1 MNRSR
6 AVRSRASR
14 LFACVAASML
24 SLLLVPMTAFASTQ
38 ISVEGTSYDKA
49 ASGHGSGG
57 GTWEWDGADAF
68 GMADYVDGR
77 ITANGAL
84 DITLTGENVID
95 YDASRDGG
103 NTALVTGYDEGGTLT
118 VEGDGSLTVNATAS
132 EGDVLYGV
140 YSYGDL
146 AVENTSVEVN
156 VTSDGDETS
165 AVGTASSG
173 ATRIDGSSVSVSA
186 QGPGGSMG
194 MTANEGFE
202 ANGSQVDVRVDAT
215 AGSPGFANGIN
226 TIGLSIANGSEVN
239 VEVEAAGDAAG
250 IFSFSSDRFVIADS
264 TVRATAASSEGLGVG
279 LRAENMEEGGT
290 VNLIMRHANVQASGS
305 TAAIWAYGQVP
316 GSRITLERSAVVAP
330 AGGAPQAIEVETDR
344 FKMTYGQVIGT
355 GVGTITSLDD
365 PAVAKAVEVRAVDPT
380 PTPTPTPV
388 PPTPQPSPT
397 PASSGGSGA
406 ILPATG
412 DAAPGALA
420 LAGVLAAAL
429 AAGAL
434 LAVRTVARRRS
445 GSLR

>member
-68 GMADYVDGR
+68 GMTDYVGGR

-95 YDASRDGG
+95 YDALRDGG

-239 VEVEAAGDAAG
+239 VEVEAAGDTAG

-355 GVGTITSLDD
+355 GAGTITSLDD

-380 PTPTPTPV
+380 PTPTP
-388 PPTPQPSPT
+388 PTPQPSPT
-397 PASSGGSGA
+397 PASSDGSGA

-434 LAVRTVARRRS
+434 LVAKTVARRRS

>member
-68 GMADYVDGR
+68 GMADYVGGR

-95 YDASRDGG
+95 YDALRDGG

-316 GSRITLERSAVVAP
+316 GSRITLERSAVAAP

-355 GVGTITSLDD
+355 GAGTITSLDD

-434 LAVRTVARRRS
+434 LVAKTVARRRS

>member
-68 GMADYVDGR
+68 GMADYVGGR

-103 NTALVTGYDEGGTLT
+103 NTALVTGYDVGGTLT

-156 VTSDGDETS
+156 VVSDGDETS

-173 ATRIDGSSVSVSA
+173 ATRIDGSSVSVSP

-355 GVGTITSLDD
+355 GTGTITSLDD

-434 LAVRTVARRRS
+434 LVAKTVARRRS